1 MITYRYIVHIRITVS
16 GEKYI
21 GSFTNYYHDIAGK
34 VFAVDDQTL
43 RIEGFKYD
51 GEGPDAFFV
60 VGTNADNPGEGD
72 TVRSIYSDAL
82 GKGQKMSL
90 TILPHPFVGQFYD
103 FEDKSTPILEG
114 KFEGV
119 SIDRIF

>member
-1 MITYRYIVHIRITVS
+1 MFSFISVS

-43 RIEGFKYD
+43 RIEGFAYD

-60 VGTNADNPGEGD
+60 VGTNADNPGEGE
-72 TVRSIYSDAL
+72 TVKSVYSDAL
-82 GKGQKMSL
+82 PSNDKDDPL
-90 TILPHPFVGQFYD
+90 LEIHLFNPAERLP
-103 FEDKSTPILEG
+103 E
-114 KFEGV
+114 
-119 SIDRIF
+119 SIGFTT

>member
-1 MITYRYIVHIRITVS
+1 MGKRGKERAANRGFAMMFSLTILSALFVVTVS

-43 RIEGFKYD
+43 RIEGFEYD
-51 GEGPDAFFV
+51 GDGPDAFFV

-82 GKGQKMSL
+82 GTGQKNVTHNTAASL
-90 TILPHPFVGQFYD
+90 CR
-103 FEDKSTPILEG
+103 S
-114 KFEGV
+114 
-119 SIDRIF
+119 